1 MCDRCGVWEEVCVT
15 DVGCGKRCERDVAC
29 GRRVCTCVCVRGG
42 LGRERCVLGYE
53 QV

>member
-29 GRRVCTCVCVRGG
+29 GRRVCTCVCERWPGKGEVCAG
-42 LGRERCVLGYE
+42 L
-53 QV
+53 